1 MKDTEAMEGWPRGQ
15 FCQEANTPLQSLC
28 WVGLSLP
35 MGNEKLGDDVAF
47 CIGDANPMICL

>member
-15 FCQEANTPLQSLC
+15 FCQEENTPLQSLC

-47 CIGDANPMICL
+47 CIRDANPICL